1 MSRKLP
7 AGQRP
12 PGPGTALGAVAALLG
27 ATACFVGCA
36 TEVSALGREHQTS
49 AAVLIVVAAA
59 FAAGAVVLVRVAI
72 RLEHRFRSG
81 GAAAPAGGP
90 HAARGAPAAG
100 RTPARRGPAGRPAW
114 RVHDS
119 PVTRIVGVVLIAGV
133 VAGLTA
139 LTLQLHGQAAQS
151 SYTQRHGLARRAT
164 VEAVHQVSHATSTQA
179 WTTYD
184 YDVALARPAGRVTRT
199 VAHDPTQDFQRFDR
213 GDVISVLVD
222 PRQPAYA
229 ELPGIPVE
237 SPSWFAGPL
246 VLAVIFLALAALI
259 IAEEI
264 RHRRGRS
271 AAAGPT
277 PGPVPSPPAV
287 PGPEVPGA

>member
-12 PGPGTALGAVAALLG
+12 PGAGTALGAVAALLG

-36 TEVSALGREHQTS
+36 TEVSALGREHQTP

-90 HAARGAPAAG
+90 HAARGVPSAGPA
-100 RTPARRGPAGRPAW
+100 PARRGRPAW

-139 LTLQLHGQAAQS
+139 LTFQLHGQAAQS
-151 SYTQRHGLARRAT
+151 SYTQHRGLARRAT

-237 SPSWFAGPL
+237 SPSWFTGPL

-264 RHRRGRS
+264 RHRRARS
-271 AAAGPT
+271 AAAGPP
-277 PGPVPSPPAV
+277 PGPVPSA
-287 PGPEVPGA
+287 PGVAGT

>member
-12 PGPGTALGAVAALLG
+12 PGAGTALGAVAALLG

-36 TEVSALGREHQTS
+36 TEVSALGREHQTP

-81 GAAAPAGGP
+81 GAAAPA
-90 HAARGAPAAG
+90 
-100 RTPARRGPAGRPAW
+100 RRGRPAW

-151 SYTQRHGLARRAT
+151 SYTQHRGLARRAT

-237 SPSWFAGPL
+237 SPTWFTGPL

-264 RHRRGRS
+264 RHRRARS
-271 AAAGPT
+271 AAAGPP
-277 PGPVPSPPAV
+277 PGPVPSAPGVPGV
-287 PGPEVPGA
+287 PGPEVGENI